1 MMNIENRK
9 EEGEGKKIREA
20 SCFISSL
27 SMKSGND
34 QQMREKERV

>member
-1 MMNIENRK
+1 MMYIENRK
-9 EEGEGKKIREA
+9 DEREGEKIGEA

-27 SMKSGND
+27 SIKSGND